1 MLNQFSRTALL
12 LGEEGVERLH
22 GSRVIVFGIGG
33 VGGHA
38 VEALV
43 RAGVG
48 AIDIVDNDDVSLTNL
63 NRQLIATW
71 DTIGKRKVDVMEER
85 IKSVNPECKVV
96 KHACFYLPETRDE
109 FDFSS
114 YDYVIDAID
123 TVSAKLDIAVAAH
136 ETGVRHISS
145 MGTGN
150 KLDPTQLEV
159 ADISETSVCRL
170 AKVMR
175 KELRRRGIEHMK
187 CVYSKEE
194 PIKLDQDTPGA
205 EMKGRGIAP
214 GSTSFVP
221 SVAGLI
227 IAAEVA
233 KDIAFE
239 RYGAPQRKGR
249 SNENDQVSSV
259 QDKVAER
266 KRPGHFRSICARETP
281 INAWFMGRDR
291 VPPLRNQRFCQSHA
305 VSTCSN
311 QHFPTR
317 RRACRCTSG
326 RASSP

>member
-33 VGGHA
+33 VGGHV

-150 KLDPTQLEV
+150 KLDPTKFV
-159 ADISETSVCRL
+159 VTDISKTHTCPL
-170 AKVMR
+170 ARVMR
-175 KELRRRGIEHMK
+175 RELHRRGIDHLK
-187 CVYSKEE
+187 VLYSLE
-194 PIKLDQDTPGA
+194 PARIPDADETGSRRTPA
-205 EMKGRGIAP
+205 SI
-214 GSTSFVP
+214 SFVP
-221 SVAGLI
+221 PVAGMIL
-227 IAAEVA
+227 AGEVICDLA
-233 KDIAFE
+233 GVE
-239 RYGAPQRKGR
+239 R
-249 SNENDQVSSV
+249 
-259 QDKVAER
+259 
-266 KRPGHFRSICARETP
+266 
-281 INAWFMGRDR
+281 
-291 VPPLRNQRFCQSHA
+291 
-305 VSTCSN
+305 
-311 QHFPTR
+311 
-317 RRACRCTSG
+317 
-326 RASSP
+326 

>member
-12 LGEEGVERLH
+12 LGQDGIERLK
-22 GSRVIVFGIGG
+22 GSCVLVFGVGG
-33 VGGHA
+33 VGGFT
-38 VEALV
+38 VEALT

-63 NRQLIATW
+63 NRQIIATW
-71 DTIGKRKVDVMEER
+71 DTIGKRKVDVAEER
-85 IKSVNPECKVV
+85 IKSINPDCAVT

-123 TVSAKLDIAVAAH
+123 TVSAKLDIACAAQAA
-136 ETGVRHISS
+136 GVRHIAS

-159 ADISETSVCRL
+159 ADISQTSVCHL

-175 KELRRRGIEHMK
+175 KELRKRGVYHMK
-187 CVYSKEE
+187 CVYSKE
-194 PIKLDQDTPGA
+194 PPVKLDQDTPGA
-205 EMKGRGIAP
+205 ERKGRGIAP

-227 IAAEVA
+227 IASEVI

-239 RYGAPQRKGR
+239 R
-249 SNENDQVSSV
+249 
-259 QDKVAER
+259 
-266 KRPGHFRSICARETP
+266 
-281 INAWFMGRDR
+281 
-291 VPPLRNQRFCQSHA
+291 
-305 VSTCSN
+305 
-311 QHFPTR
+311 
-317 RRACRCTSG
+317 
-326 RASSP
+326 

>member
-33 VGGHA
+33 VGGHV

-194 PIKLDQDTPGA
+194 AIKLDQDTPGA

-239 RYGAPQRKGR
+239 R
-249 SNENDQVSSV
+249 
-259 QDKVAER
+259 
-266 KRPGHFRSICARETP
+266 
-281 INAWFMGRDR
+281 
-291 VPPLRNQRFCQSHA
+291 
-305 VSTCSN
+305 
-311 QHFPTR
+311 
-317 RRACRCTSG
+317 
-326 RASSP
+326 

>member
-1 MLNQFSRTALL
+1 MLNQFSRTELL
-12 LGEEGVERLH
+12 LGADGIERLH
-22 GSRVIVFGIGG
+22 NAHVLVFGVGG
-33 VGGHA
+33 VGGFV

-48 AIDIVDNDDVSLTNL
+48 AISIVDNDDVSLTNL
-63 NRQLIATW
+63 NRQIIATW
-71 DTIGKRKVDVMEER
+71 DTIGKRKVDVAEER
-85 IKSVNPECKVV
+85 IRSINPDCKVT

-123 TVSAKLDIAVAAH
+123 TVSAKLDIAQAAH
-136 ETGVRHISS
+136 EAGVRHISS

-159 ADISETSVCRL
+159 ADISETSVCHL

-175 KELRRRGIEHMK
+175 KELRKRGIHHMK
-187 CVYSKEE
+187 VVYSKEP

-205 EMKGRGIAP
+205 ERKGRGIAP

-239 RYGAPQRKGR
+239 R
-249 SNENDQVSSV
+249 
-259 QDKVAER
+259 
-266 KRPGHFRSICARETP
+266 
-281 INAWFMGRDR
+281 
-291 VPPLRNQRFCQSHA
+291 
-305 VSTCSN
+305 
-311 QHFPTR
+311 
-317 RRACRCTSG
+317 
-326 RASSP
+326 